1 MPGGMTICMKN
12 MKNCLFAVLFVC
24 LSASAQVLSLP
35 IAQAEEPASVERQP
49 LVVALDGSGQF
60 LSIQEAVDAAKKGDT
75 VLIRPGAYA
84 EDVTIHSKENVRLI
98 GAGMD
103 QVTILGRERVGVFHV
118 GKWPYGATNI
128 EISGITINEHGGH
141 AMGMF
146 NGRGITLHHVRVKG
160 MLFTQQVEDVRI
172 EDCIIGGS
180 ETTGVQFANS
190 QAVMRSNF
198 IHDNDHGVSV
208 AGKSTVRLERNV
220 ITRSLFEAVIVNDQA
235 KATLLG
241 NTFVKNG
248 GGAAFLGTSQN
259 EASGNIVSLNAYGF
273 VVAPSSRVL
282 FSYNAMQ
289 NSGSNYLRSGTPN
302 QPAPEL
308 KPDSDLTVDPRFVD
322 TARDDFRLRADTAL
336 VKIGEFPYLGA
347 LPPLAGSH

>member
-1 MPGGMTICMKN
+1 MIYSTICRVSL
-12 MKNCLFAVLFVC
+12 CLMIVAVAVSGAL
-24 LSASAQVLSLP
+24 
-35 IAQAEEPASVERQP
+35 AEEPVAAEREP
-49 LVVALDGSGQF
+49 LVVALDGSGQYRT
-60 LSIQEAVDAAKKGDT
+60 IQEAVDAAKKGDT
-75 VLIRPGAYA
+75 ILIRPGAYP

-103 QVTILGRERVGVFHV
+103 QVTILGRERVGVFHI

-128 EISGITINEHGGH
+128 EISGITVNEHGGH

-146 NGRGITLHHVRVKG
+146 NGRGIHFHHARVKG

-172 EDCIIGGS
+172 EDCVIGGS
-180 ETTGVQFANS
+180 ETTGIQFANS
-190 QAVMRSNF
+190 QAVMRGNF

-220 ITRSLFEAVIVNDQA
+220 ITRSLFEAVIVNDQSRA
-235 KATLLG
+235 ILVG

-259 EASGNIVSLNAYGF
+259 EASGNIVSLNTYGF
-273 VVAPSSRVL
+273 VVGASSRVL
-282 FSYNAMQ
+282 LSYNAMQ

-322 TARDDFRLRADTAL
+322 TARDDFRLRADTSL
-336 VKIGEFPYLGA
+336 VRIGEFPYLGA
-347 LPPLAGSH
+347 LPPLSESR

>member
-1 MPGGMTICMKN
+1 MMNWI
-12 MKNCLFAVLFVC
+12 LAIAFLC
-24 LSASAQVLSLP
+24 LSVGAANPMTVW
-35 IAQAEEPASVERQP
+35 AEEPAPVERQP
-49 LVVALDGSGQF
+49 LVVALDGSGQYR
-60 LSIQEAVDAAKKGDT
+60 SIQEAVDAAKKGDT
-75 VLIRPGAYA
+75 ILIRPGAYA

-128 EISGITINEHGGH
+128 EIAGITINEHGGH

-146 NGRGITLHHVRVKG
+146 NGHGIVLHDVRVKG

-172 EDCIIGGS
+172 EHCIIGGS
-180 ETTGVQFANS
+180 ETTGIQFANS
-190 QAVMRSNF
+190 QAVMRDNF

-220 ITRSLFEAVIVNDQA
+220 ITRSLFEAVIVNDQSRA
-235 KATLLG
+235 ALVG

-273 VVAPSSRVL
+273 VVAPSSRVA

-336 VKIGEFPYLGA
+336 VKIGEFSYLGA
-347 LPPLAGSH
+347 LPPLAESH

>member
-1 MPGGMTICMKN
+1 MKI
-12 MKNCLFAVLFVC
+12 MKHWIVQAAFLCVSVGAV
-24 LSASAQVLSLP
+24 SLT
-35 IAQAEEPASVERQP
+35 AAGAEEAPVERQP
-49 LVVALDGSGQF
+49 LVVALDGSGQYR
-60 LSIQEAVDAAKKGDT
+60 SIQEAVDAAKKGDT
-75 VLIRPGAYA
+75 ILIRPGAYP

-103 QVTILGRERVGVFHV
+103 QVTILGRERVGVFHI

-128 EISGITINEHGGH
+128 EISGITVNEHGGH

-146 NGRGITLHHVRVKG
+146 NGRGIHFHHARVKG

-172 EDCIIGGS
+172 EDCDIGGS
-180 ETTGVQFANS
+180 ETTGIQFANS
-190 QAVMRSNF
+190 HAVMRGNF

-235 KATLLG
+235 QAILLG

-259 EASGNIVSLNAYGF
+259 EASGNIVSLNTYGF
-273 VVAPSSRVL
+273 VVAASSRVL

-322 TARDDFRLRADTAL
+322 TARDDFRLRADTSL
-336 VKIGEFPYLGA
+336 VKIGTFPYLGA
-347 LPPLAGSH
+347 LPPLSASH

>member
-146 NGRGITLHHVRVKG
+146 NGRGIVRLHVRVKG

>member
-35 IAQAEEPASVERQP
+35 IAQAEEPASVERQA

-141 AMGMF
+141 ATGIF
-146 NGRGITLHHVRVKG
+146 NGRGIVLHHVRGKG
-160 MLFTQQVEDVRI
+160 LLFTQQVDDVRI

>member
-1 MPGGMTICMKN
+1 MMNWI
-12 MKNCLFAVLFVC
+12 LVIVFLC
-24 LSASAQVLSLP
+24 LSTVAVTPVTGRAD
-35 IAQAEEPASVERQP
+35 EPTAAERQP
-49 LVVALDGSGQF
+49 LVVAVDGSGQYR
-60 LSIQEAVDAAKKGDT
+60 SIQEAVDAAKKGDT
-75 VLIRPGAYA
+75 ILIRPGDYA

-128 EISGITINEHGGH
+128 EIAGITINEHGGH

-146 NGRGITLHHVRVKG
+146 NGRGIVLHDVRVKG

-172 EDCIIGGS
+172 EHCIIGGS

-190 QAVMRSNF
+190 QAVMRDNF

-220 ITRSLFEAVIVNDQA
+220 ITRSLFEAVIVNDQSRA
-235 KATLLG
+235 ALVG

-273 VVAPSSRVL
+273 VVAPSSRVV

-289 NSGSNYLRSGTPN
+289 NSGSNYLRSGNPN
-302 QPAPEL
+302 LPAPEL

-322 TARDDFRLRADTAL
+322 TGRDDFRLRADTAL
-336 VKIGEFPYLGA
+336 VKIGEFSYLGA
-347 LPPLAGSH
+347 LPPLTESH